1 MAKFRDMSPGT
12 KVRASGKFLRS
23 TGQLTGS
30 AGSKVYL
37 VRACECELCLMGKYV
52 SVNERRPADYVAQ
65 LWTPEEV
72 AAHPGVVW
80 HHFHKENLVV
90 VGQLDSRNNP

>member
-30 AGSKVYL
+30 AGRKVYL
-37 VRACECELCLMGKYV
+37 VEACECSLCASGTHV
-52 SVNERRPADYVAQ
+52 RVNERRPAALVAQ
-65 LWTPEEV
+65 MWTPEEI
-72 AAHPGVVW
+72 AADPGVEW